1 MSGINIVGTWNE
13 KITLFL
19 TTKVYKY
26 IFFSMKTNSLKKVDF
41 SVSGR
46 KIQKKPV
53 QSYLHKSRTL
63 FGQFWKKSSK
73 ISTILYSIDID

>member
-26 IFFSMKTNSLKKVDF
+26 IFFSMKTNSPKKKVDF

-46 KIQKKPV
+46 KIQRKNPA
-53 QSYLHKSRTL
+53 QLYLHKSRTF
-63 FGQFWKKSSK
+63 FGQFLLKKVFK
-73 ISTILYSIDID
+73 NKYYIV